1 MRILYFLLLPL
12 VGVAAEPLPDVTAS
26 SSEEVGT
33 DAKSATIETKAKQ
46 ERVKRNQALAKLR
59 ADKQEETEVLL
70 ADLSP
75 TPKNSPDWHFELAMN
90 LIRVAYDARATGDE
104 VAAKKAA
111 QRAVK
116 HFDKAERGYTDQ
128 TVRLSAMQ
136 ELRGVLQEDFLG
148 TSEEAEAYF
157 REAARLNP
165 DSESAKER
173 VMRLDRNK
181 PGKETNY
188 ITQTSAAA
196 ADKN

>member
-1 MRILYFLLLPL
+1 
-12 VGVAAEPLPDVTAS
+12 
-26 SSEEVGT
+26 
-33 DAKSATIETKAKQ
+33 
-46 ERVKRNQALAKLR
+46 
-59 ADKQEETEVLL
+59 
-70 ADLSP
+70 
-75 TPKNSPDWHFELAMN
+75 MN
-90 LIRVAYDARATGDE
+90 LIRMAYDARSAGDE
-104 VAAKKAA
+104 VAATKAA
-111 QRAVK
+111 KRAVK
-116 HFDKAERGYTDQ
+116 YLDKAARGYADQ
-128 TVRLSAMQ
+128 PARLSGMQ

-188 ITQTSAAA
+188 IRQTSASA